1 MPHTPVV
8 QYAIDLQFF
17 LKDCSGINKL
27 RDKVLY
33 FIKDSLS
40 NQTVVGVTYQELRE
54 CMEEETI
61 PQELKQYLK

>member
-8 QYAIDLQFF
+8 QYAIDLQF
-17 LKDCSGINKL
+17 LIKGCEGINKL

-33 FIKDSLS
+33 FMKDSLS
-40 NQTVVGVTYQELRE
+40 NQIVVGVAYQELRE
-54 CMEEETI
+54 CMEEQTI